1 MSQNEESWL
10 AYRSLARNLKVA
22 EYSSV
27 FEVRLLFIHLEFLIR
42 IVVPTTET

>member
-1 MSQNEESWL
+1 MSQNEKNWL
-10 AYRSLARNLKVA
+10 AYRSPTRNLKVA